1 MKFTIVIK
9 KHQIIRKNI
18 YNFDEKKLIIEVGI
32 TVTYIIILEEIRSRK
47 IIGANQNKN
56 RKQVSLLAT
65 IYIITIKILHL
76 FIY

>member
-9 KHQIIRKNI
+9 KYQITRKNI

-32 TVTYIIILEEIRSRK
+32 TAIYIIILEEIRSRK

>member
-9 KHQIIRKNI
+9 KYQIIRKNI
-18 YNFDEKKLIIEVGI
+18 YNFNGKKLIIEVGI
-32 TVTYIIILEEIRSRK
+32 NATYIIILGEIRSRK
-47 IIGANQNKN
+47 IIETNQDKN

-65 IYIITIKILHL
+65 IYIIIIKILLL